1 MSRRARK
8 EVIKTEEVKETKEE
22 PVVQPDQ
29 QDNVEEEEKDNIV
42 ILSLRRR
49 LRRPNFTED
58 EETQMKNDF
67 ARFDV
72 LGEGKIKPS
81 TILLFAEKEG
91 YADTNPFYYQAL
103 KNLNNEDNNS
113 TGVTLDDFVAAVKRV
128 IKDYNEDF
136 DNWKDIFTRFV
147 DPKNK
152 KQIIDKDA
160 MTDTIKN
167 MGFKV
172 NDEDIQELITK
183 MDGEL
188 DERKFCD
195 IMKYVEMRFQ
205 RMQRRK

>member
-1 MSRRARK
+1 MSRRVRK
-8 EVIKTEEVKETKEE
+8 EVIKTEEVKEKEE
-22 PVVQPDQ
+22 PIVQTEQ
-29 QDNVEEEEKDNIV
+29 QVEEEDKDKDNIV

-67 ARFDV
+67 SKFDV

-113 TGVTLDDFVAAVKRV
+113 TGITLDDFMAAVKRV

-136 DNWKDIFTRFV
+136 DNWKEIFTRFV
-147 DPKNK
+147 DPKSK
-152 KQIIDKDA
+152 KQIIDKDIMA
-160 MTDTIKN
+160 DTIKN

-172 NDEDIQELITK
+172 TDEDIQELINK
-183 MDGEL
+183 MDGDL
-188 DERKFCD
+188 DENKFCD
-195 IMKYVEMRFQ
+195 IMKYVETRFQ